1 MTIKKPIVY
10 KIVFMGDS
18 GVGKSSIAERIV
30 YDTFNIA
37 TEATIG
43 ASYFSKTIYKGDQS
57 YNFNIW
63 DTAGQEKYNCL
74 VPLYYRNCDAAIIVY
89 DITNRTSYQNALNRI
104 PELRKNSTV
113 ETIMLIGNKTDLV
126 YDRNIST
133 EDATADAEQNNVLF
147 METSAKISFKTRE
160 ILENMLEHLPVPE
173 VSPGEKKS
181 LSIESIIEEPT
192 HSCCYY

>member
-18 GVGKSSIAERIV
+18 GVGKTSIAERIV
-30 YDTFNIA
+30 HDSFNIA

-43 ASYFSKTIYKGDQS
+43 ASYFSKTIHKGDQP

-89 DITNRTSYQNALNRI
+89 DITNLTSYQNALNRI

-133 EDATADAEQNNVLF
+133 EDAIADAEQNNVLF

-173 VSPGEKKS
+173 VLSEENKP

>member
-1 MTIKKPIVY
+1 MTFKKPIIY

-30 YDTFNIA
+30 HDTFNIE

-43 ASYFSKTIYKGDQS
+43 ASYFSKTIHKGEQS

-89 DITNRTSYQNALNRI
+89 DITNRTSYKNALNRI

-113 ETIMLIGNKTDLV
+113 ETIMLIGNKTDLA
-126 YDRNIST
+126 YDRVITLEEATSDT
-133 EDATADAEQNNVLF
+133 EKNNVLF

-160 ILENMLEHLPVPE
+160 ILENMLEHLPVSEISPE
-173 VSPGEKKS
+173 ENKYI
-181 LSIESIIEEPT
+181 SIESTIEKPT
-192 HSCCYY
+192 YSCCYY